1 MIKVDLTIIGAGPA
15 GIFTAINAV
24 QNNKNILILEKNSTA
39 GKKLLIT
46 GSGKCNITHSGDI
59 RDFFNHYGKN
69 NKFLMSA
76 LYSFDNSRLLSYFNQ
91 HKLKFI
97 TNEQGKIFPESDKAA
112 DILEALLAECKVKK
126 IKFNFNSA
134 VEQVNYDKKKRV
146 FIIETAENIYKSN
159 YLVLATGGK
168 SYPKT
173 GSTGDGYEFARQLG
187 HKIITPQPALTSLI
201 NKNKHLINLAG
212 ISLKNVE
219 ISLWRNNNFLQK
231 WQDDIL
237 FTHQGLSGPAIINYS
252 RYFKIGDQLKLNLV
266 DFKNKTDFE
275 NDLLKKSQQY
285 GSLNLKNL
293 LKKYQL
299 ATRIITEILP
309 MAQLNINKNSA
320 HLSKMEAHKIAQLFC
335 EFKVDISHLAGF
347 NKAMITAGGIDLTE
361 IDPGTMES
369 KLCNKLFAVGEILN
383 IDGDTGG
390 YNLQAAFSTAYLA
403 GQKLKDYFSNN

>member
-231 WQDDIL
+231 WQNDIL

-335 EFKVDISHLAGF
+335 EFKIDISHLAGF
-347 NKAMITAGGIDLTE
+347 NKAMVTAGGIDLTE

-369 KLCNKLFAVGEILN
+369 KLYNKLFAVGEILN